1 LHEKFATLVCQL
13 TSKFT

>member
-1 LHEKFATLVCQL
+1 LVCQL